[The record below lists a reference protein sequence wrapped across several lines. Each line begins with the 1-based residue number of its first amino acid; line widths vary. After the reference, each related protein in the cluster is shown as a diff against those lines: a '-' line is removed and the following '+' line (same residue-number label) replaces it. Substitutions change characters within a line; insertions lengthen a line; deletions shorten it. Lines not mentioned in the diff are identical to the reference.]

1 MENAIV
7 IKTIEELSKYHNGSG
22 VIEVVLRDKQK
33 KFVAFQKLIL
43 KNIS

>member
-33 KFVAFQKLIL
+33 KICCFSKTYFK
-43 KNIS
+43 KYF